1 MIDRPTRK
9 SRELFRLSNDQQAAA
24 CCHFNHASSRNSLSQ
39 LRRAHYSGA
48 KDDRSS
54 CSFVATRRMYMQA
67 RTTPQERARPG
78 RRRRTVKEHGPDPAD
93 VHVGSRLRLARGL
106 LGLSQ
111 VQVAQ
116 SLGVSF
122 QAVQKYE
129 RGEIRVSASRLLQ
142 ASRLLG
148 QPLEFFFEGLDSP
161 SSNDGDKGEFVR
173 AELELLRAF
182 RALPNDELQRQ
193 ILRLVRSMGRAL
205 PAA

>member
-1 MIDRPTRK
+1 MPQ
-9 SRELFRLSNDQQAAA
+9 SAQ
-24 CCHFNHASSRNSLSQ
+24 SQ
-39 LRRAHYSGA
+39 RI
-48 KDDRSS
+48 
-54 CSFVATRRMYMQA
+54 
-67 RTTPQERARPG
+67 PG

-111 VQVAQ
+111 VQVAKA
-116 SLGVSF
+116 LGVSF

-142 ASRLLG
+142 ASRLVG

-161 SSNDGDKGEFVR
+161 SSGDRGEIAR

-182 RALPNDELQRQ
+182 RSLPDGELQRQ
-193 ILRLVRSMGRAL
+193 ILRLVRSMGKVASG
-205 PAA
+205 AH

>member
-1 MIDRPTRK
+1 MP
-9 SRELFRLSNDQQAAA
+9 
-24 CCHFNHASSRNSLSQ
+24 
-39 LRRAHYSGA
+39 
-48 KDDRSS
+48 
-54 CSFVATRRMYMQA
+54 A
-67 RTTPQERARPG
+67 RTTPPERARPG

-116 SLGVSF
+116 ALGVSF

-161 SSNDGDKGEFVR
+161 SASDGDKGEFVR

-182 RALPNDELQRQ
+182 RALPSEELQRQ
-193 ILRLVRSMGRAL
+193 ILRLVRSMGRVL

>member
-1 MIDRPTRK
+1 
-9 SRELFRLSNDQQAAA
+9 
-24 CCHFNHASSRNSLSQ
+24 
-39 LRRAHYSGA
+39 
-48 KDDRSS
+48 
-54 CSFVATRRMYMQA
+54 MQA
-67 RTTPQERARPG
+67 RSLSAERTQPG

-116 SLGVSF
+116 ALGVSF

-148 QPLEFFFEGLDSP
+148 QPLEFFFEGLDAPTASE
-161 SSNDGDKGEFVR
+161 SDQGEFVR

-182 RALPNDELQRQ
+182 RALPDGELQRQ
-193 ILRLVRSMGRAL
+193 VLRLVRSMGRVIGEA
-205 PAA
+205 

>member
-1 MIDRPTRK
+1 
-9 SRELFRLSNDQQAAA
+9 
-24 CCHFNHASSRNSLSQ
+24 
-39 LRRAHYSGA
+39 
-48 KDDRSS
+48 
-54 CSFVATRRMYMQA
+54 MQA
-67 RTTPQERARPG
+67 RSLNAERGQPG

-116 SLGVSF
+116 ALGVSF

-148 QPLEFFFEGLDSP
+148 QPLEFFFEGLDAP
-161 SSNDGDKGEFVR
+161 SASESDQGEFVR

-182 RALPNDELQRQ
+182 RALPDGELQRQ
-193 ILRLVRSMGRAL
+193 ILRLVRSMGRVIGED
-205 PAA
+205 

>member
-1 MIDRPTRK
+1 
-9 SRELFRLSNDQQAAA
+9 
-24 CCHFNHASSRNSLSQ
+24 
-39 LRRAHYSGA
+39 
-48 KDDRSS
+48 
-54 CSFVATRRMYMQA
+54 MQA
-67 RTTPQERARPG
+67 RGLSAERTQPG

-93 VHVGSRLRLARGL
+93 VHVGSRLRLGRGL

-116 SLGVSF
+116 ALGVSF

-161 SSNDGDKGEFVR
+161 SAAENDKGEFVR

-182 RALPNDELQRQ
+182 RALPNNELQRQ
-193 ILRLVRSMGRAL
+193 ILRLVRSMGRVIGED
-205 PAA
+205 

>member
-1 MIDRPTRK
+1 
-9 SRELFRLSNDQQAAA
+9 
-24 CCHFNHASSRNSLSQ
+24 
-39 LRRAHYSGA
+39 
-48 KDDRSS
+48 
-54 CSFVATRRMYMQA
+54 MQA
-67 RTTPQERARPG
+67 RSVSPERTQPG

-116 SLGVSF
+116 ALGVSF

-148 QPLEFFFEGLDSP
+148 QPLEFFFEGLDAP
-161 SSNDGDKGEFVR
+161 SASESDQGEFVR

-182 RALPNDELQRQ
+182 RALPDGELQRQ
-193 ILRLVRSMGRAL
+193 VLRLVRSMGRVIGEV
-205 PAA
+205 

>member
-1 MIDRPTRK
+1 
-9 SRELFRLSNDQQAAA
+9 
-24 CCHFNHASSRNSLSQ
+24 
-39 LRRAHYSGA
+39 
-48 KDDRSS
+48 
-54 CSFVATRRMYMQA
+54 MQA
-67 RTTPQERARPG
+67 RSPHPERTQPG

-93 VHVGSRLRLARGL
+93 VHVGGRLRLARGL

-116 SLGVSF
+116 ALGVSF

-148 QPLEFFFEGLDSP
+148 QPLEFFFEGLDAP
-161 SSNDGDKGEFVR
+161 SVPESDKGDFVR

-182 RALPNDELQRQ
+182 RALPDGELQRQ
-193 ILRLVRSMGRAL
+193 VLRLVRSMGRVIGED
-205 PAA
+205 

>member
-1 MIDRPTRK
+1 
-9 SRELFRLSNDQQAAA
+9 
-24 CCHFNHASSRNSLSQ
+24 
-39 LRRAHYSGA
+39 
-48 KDDRSS
+48 
-54 CSFVATRRMYMQA
+54 MQA
-67 RTTPQERARPG
+67 RSQHHDRPQPG

-116 SLGVSF
+116 ALGVSF

-148 QPLEFFFEGLDSP
+148 QPLEFFFEGLDAP
-161 SSNDGDKGEFVR
+161 TTTEGDQGEFVR

-182 RALPNDELQRQ
+182 RALPDAELQRQ
-193 ILRLVRSMGRAL
+193 ILRLVRSMGRVTGN
-205 PAA
+205 P

>member
-1 MIDRPTRK
+1 MP
-9 SRELFRLSNDQQAAA
+9 
-24 CCHFNHASSRNSLSQ
+24 
-39 LRRAHYSGA
+39 
-48 KDDRSS
+48 
-54 CSFVATRRMYMQA
+54 A

-161 SSNDGDKGEFVR
+161 SSSDGDKGEFVR

-182 RALPNDELQRQ
+182 RALRWPE
-193 ILRLVRSMGRAL
+193 RASCR
-205 PAA
+205 AANSKSPVFRRAYITFSAASIPGCA

>member
-1 MIDRPTRK
+1 MTQ
-9 SRELFRLSNDQQAAA
+9 SRTS
-24 CCHFNHASSRNSLSQ
+24 HAKLP
-39 LRRAHYSGA
+39 ASGH
-48 KDDRSS
+48 
-54 CSFVATRRMYMQA
+54 
-67 RTTPQERARPG
+67 
-78 RRRRTVKEHGPDPAD
+78 RRRTVKEHGPDPAD

-142 ASRLLG
+142 SARLLG
-148 QPLEFFFEGLDSP
+148 QPLDFFFEGLDAP
-161 SSNDGDKGEFVR
+161 ARTDNDNGDFIR

-182 RALPNDELQRQ
+182 RALPDVDLQRQ
-193 ILRLVRSMGRAL
+193 ILRLIRSMTRVMGDEAEE
-205 PAA
+205 

>member
-1 MIDRPTRK
+1 MQT
-9 SRELFRLSNDQQAAA
+9 
-24 CCHFNHASSRNSLSQ
+24 
-39 LRRAHYSGA
+39 
-48 KDDRSS
+48 RSS
-54 CSFVATRRMYMQA
+54 Q
-67 RTTPQERARPG
+67 PERSRHG

-116 SLGVSF
+116 ALGVSF

-148 QPLEFFFEGLDSP
+148 QPLEFFFEGLDAP
-161 SSNDGDKGEFVR
+161 TAPEGDKGEFVR

-182 RALPNDELQRQ
+182 RALPDSELQRQ
-193 ILRLVRSMGRAL
+193 VLRLVRSMGRVGAS
-205 PAA
+205 AA